1 MLRQFELVER
11 VRSYDPDVDEE
22 GLDRAYVFAVK
33 MHGSQKRASGDP
45 YFSHPV
51 EVAGILTEYKLD
63 YASIVTALLHDTI
76 EDTAASYDDIKQM
89 FGEEVAKL
97 VEGVTKLSRIQLQS
111 DQTKQAENFRKLLL
125 AMSEDIRV
133 LLVKLADR
141 VHNMRTLQYHK
152 KPEKRQRIARETME
166 IYAPLAERIGM
177 QEMKND
183 EIEVDL
189 KELFFVFWGKLWIIL
204 LSGIVLGIAAYFY
217 TSVMITPQYASDGTV
232 YILTRSNSNQQVTTG
247 DLNMSAQLTSDFE
260 ELIISHTVLD
270 EVIEQIDYEGL
281 TFGSLKNKI
290 TVTNRTDTRILQIT
304 VTDPD
309 PLMAKAI
316 VDKVIE
322 ISSEKIKSIMDIEAV
337 NLVDEGT
344 LNSTPVSPS
353 YKKNVLIGVLI
364 GIVITSAIVI
374 VMYLLDDKIHTG
386 EDIEKYLGLSVLGVI
401 PEVSN
406 EKKKMRRKGVK

>member
-1 MLRQFELVER
+1 
-11 VRSYDPDVDEE
+11 
-22 GLDRAYVFAVK
+22 
-33 MHGSQKRASGDP
+33 
-45 YFSHPV
+45 
-51 EVAGILTEYKLD
+51 
-63 YASIVTALLHDTI
+63 
-76 EDTAASYDDIKQM
+76 
-89 FGEEVAKL
+89 
-97 VEGVTKLSRIQLQS
+97 
-111 DQTKQAENFRKLLL
+111 
-125 AMSEDIRV
+125 
-133 LLVKLADR
+133 
-141 VHNMRTLQYHK
+141 
-152 KPEKRQRIARETME
+152 
-166 IYAPLAERIGM
+166 M

-406 EKKKMRRKGVK
+406 EKKKMRRKGVE

>member
-1 MLRQFELVER
+1 
-11 VRSYDPDVDEE
+11 
-22 GLDRAYVFAVK
+22 
-33 MHGSQKRASGDP
+33 
-45 YFSHPV
+45 
-51 EVAGILTEYKLD
+51 
-63 YASIVTALLHDTI
+63 
-76 EDTAASYDDIKQM
+76 
-89 FGEEVAKL
+89 
-97 VEGVTKLSRIQLQS
+97 
-111 DQTKQAENFRKLLL
+111 
-125 AMSEDIRV
+125 
-133 LLVKLADR
+133 
-141 VHNMRTLQYHK
+141 
-152 KPEKRQRIARETME
+152 
-166 IYAPLAERIGM
+166 
-177 QEMKND
+177 MKND

-189 KELFFVFWGKLWIIL
+189 KELFFVFWEKLWIIL
-204 LSGIVLGIAAYFY
+204 LSGIVLGIAAYFD

>member
-1 MLRQFELVER
+1 
-11 VRSYDPDVDEE
+11 
-22 GLDRAYVFAVK
+22 
-33 MHGSQKRASGDP
+33 
-45 YFSHPV
+45 
-51 EVAGILTEYKLD
+51 
-63 YASIVTALLHDTI
+63 
-76 EDTAASYDDIKQM
+76 
-89 FGEEVAKL
+89 
-97 VEGVTKLSRIQLQS
+97 
-111 DQTKQAENFRKLLL
+111 
-125 AMSEDIRV
+125 
-133 LLVKLADR
+133 
-141 VHNMRTLQYHK
+141 
-152 KPEKRQRIARETME
+152 
-166 IYAPLAERIGM
+166 M

-344 LNSTPVSPS
+344 LNSTPVSTS

>member
-1 MLRQFELVER
+1 
-11 VRSYDPDVDEE
+11 
-22 GLDRAYVFAVK
+22 
-33 MHGSQKRASGDP
+33 
-45 YFSHPV
+45 
-51 EVAGILTEYKLD
+51 
-63 YASIVTALLHDTI
+63 
-76 EDTAASYDDIKQM
+76 
-89 FGEEVAKL
+89 
-97 VEGVTKLSRIQLQS
+97 
-111 DQTKQAENFRKLLL
+111 
-125 AMSEDIRV
+125 
-133 LLVKLADR
+133 
-141 VHNMRTLQYHK
+141 
-152 KPEKRQRIARETME
+152 
-166 IYAPLAERIGM
+166 M

-189 KELFFVFWGKLWIIL
+189 KELFFVFFGKLWIIL

>member
-1 MLRQFELVER
+1 
-11 VRSYDPDVDEE
+11 
-22 GLDRAYVFAVK
+22 
-33 MHGSQKRASGDP
+33 
-45 YFSHPV
+45 
-51 EVAGILTEYKLD
+51 
-63 YASIVTALLHDTI
+63 
-76 EDTAASYDDIKQM
+76 
-89 FGEEVAKL
+89 
-97 VEGVTKLSRIQLQS
+97 
-111 DQTKQAENFRKLLL
+111 
-125 AMSEDIRV
+125 
-133 LLVKLADR
+133 
-141 VHNMRTLQYHK
+141 
-152 KPEKRQRIARETME
+152 
-166 IYAPLAERIGM
+166 
-177 QEMKND
+177 
-183 EIEVDL
+183 
-189 KELFFVFWGKLWIIL
+189 
-204 LSGIVLGIAAYFY
+204 
-217 TSVMITPQYASDGTV
+217 
-232 YILTRSNSNQQVTTG
+232 
-247 DLNMSAQLTSDFE
+247 MSAQLTSDFE

>member
-1 MLRQFELVER
+1 
-11 VRSYDPDVDEE
+11 
-22 GLDRAYVFAVK
+22 
-33 MHGSQKRASGDP
+33 
-45 YFSHPV
+45 
-51 EVAGILTEYKLD
+51 
-63 YASIVTALLHDTI
+63 
-76 EDTAASYDDIKQM
+76 
-89 FGEEVAKL
+89 
-97 VEGVTKLSRIQLQS
+97 
-111 DQTKQAENFRKLLL
+111 
-125 AMSEDIRV
+125 
-133 LLVKLADR
+133 
-141 VHNMRTLQYHK
+141 
-152 KPEKRQRIARETME
+152 
-166 IYAPLAERIGM
+166 M

-247 DLNMSAQLTSDFE
+247 DLNMSAQLTSYFE
-260 ELIISHTVLD
+260 ELIISLTVLD

>member
-1 MLRQFELVER
+1 
-11 VRSYDPDVDEE
+11 
-22 GLDRAYVFAVK
+22 
-33 MHGSQKRASGDP
+33 
-45 YFSHPV
+45 
-51 EVAGILTEYKLD
+51 
-63 YASIVTALLHDTI
+63 
-76 EDTAASYDDIKQM
+76 
-89 FGEEVAKL
+89 
-97 VEGVTKLSRIQLQS
+97 
-111 DQTKQAENFRKLLL
+111 
-125 AMSEDIRV
+125 
-133 LLVKLADR
+133 
-141 VHNMRTLQYHK
+141 
-152 KPEKRQRIARETME
+152 
-166 IYAPLAERIGM
+166 M

-189 KELFFVFWGKLWIIL
+189 KELFFVFWGKLWIIH

>member
-1 MLRQFELVER
+1 
-11 VRSYDPDVDEE
+11 
-22 GLDRAYVFAVK
+22 
-33 MHGSQKRASGDP
+33 
-45 YFSHPV
+45 
-51 EVAGILTEYKLD
+51 
-63 YASIVTALLHDTI
+63 
-76 EDTAASYDDIKQM
+76 
-89 FGEEVAKL
+89 
-97 VEGVTKLSRIQLQS
+97 
-111 DQTKQAENFRKLLL
+111 
-125 AMSEDIRV
+125 
-133 LLVKLADR
+133 
-141 VHNMRTLQYHK
+141 
-152 KPEKRQRIARETME
+152 
-166 IYAPLAERIGM
+166 M

-322 ISSEKIKSIMDIEAV
+322 ISSEKIKSIMESEAG

>member
-1 MLRQFELVER
+1 
-11 VRSYDPDVDEE
+11 
-22 GLDRAYVFAVK
+22 
-33 MHGSQKRASGDP
+33 
-45 YFSHPV
+45 
-51 EVAGILTEYKLD
+51 
-63 YASIVTALLHDTI
+63 
-76 EDTAASYDDIKQM
+76 
-89 FGEEVAKL
+89 
-97 VEGVTKLSRIQLQS
+97 
-111 DQTKQAENFRKLLL
+111 
-125 AMSEDIRV
+125 
-133 LLVKLADR
+133 
-141 VHNMRTLQYHK
+141 
-152 KPEKRQRIARETME
+152 
-166 IYAPLAERIGM
+166 M

-232 YILTRSNSNQQVTTG
+232 YILSRSNSNQQVTTG

>member
-1 MLRQFELVER
+1 
-11 VRSYDPDVDEE
+11 
-22 GLDRAYVFAVK
+22 
-33 MHGSQKRASGDP
+33 
-45 YFSHPV
+45 
-51 EVAGILTEYKLD
+51 
-63 YASIVTALLHDTI
+63 
-76 EDTAASYDDIKQM
+76 
-89 FGEEVAKL
+89 
-97 VEGVTKLSRIQLQS
+97 
-111 DQTKQAENFRKLLL
+111 
-125 AMSEDIRV
+125 
-133 LLVKLADR
+133 
-141 VHNMRTLQYHK
+141 
-152 KPEKRQRIARETME
+152 
-166 IYAPLAERIGM
+166 M
-177 QEMKND
+177 QEIKND

-189 KELFFVFWGKLWIIL
+189 KELFFVFWGKLWMIL

-401 PEVSN
+401 PEVSD
-406 EKKKMRRKGVK
+406 EKKKTRRKGVK

>member
-1 MLRQFELVER
+1 
-11 VRSYDPDVDEE
+11 
-22 GLDRAYVFAVK
+22 
-33 MHGSQKRASGDP
+33 
-45 YFSHPV
+45 
-51 EVAGILTEYKLD
+51 
-63 YASIVTALLHDTI
+63 
-76 EDTAASYDDIKQM
+76 
-89 FGEEVAKL
+89 
-97 VEGVTKLSRIQLQS
+97 
-111 DQTKQAENFRKLLL
+111 
-125 AMSEDIRV
+125 
-133 LLVKLADR
+133 
-141 VHNMRTLQYHK
+141 
-152 KPEKRQRIARETME
+152 
-166 IYAPLAERIGM
+166 M

-353 YKKNVLIGVLI
+353 YKKNVLIAVLI

>member
-1 MLRQFELVER
+1 
-11 VRSYDPDVDEE
+11 
-22 GLDRAYVFAVK
+22 
-33 MHGSQKRASGDP
+33 
-45 YFSHPV
+45 
-51 EVAGILTEYKLD
+51 
-63 YASIVTALLHDTI
+63 
-76 EDTAASYDDIKQM
+76 
-89 FGEEVAKL
+89 
-97 VEGVTKLSRIQLQS
+97 
-111 DQTKQAENFRKLLL
+111 
-125 AMSEDIRV
+125 
-133 LLVKLADR
+133 
-141 VHNMRTLQYHK
+141 
-152 KPEKRQRIARETME
+152 
-166 IYAPLAERIGM
+166 
-177 QEMKND
+177 MKND

-189 KELFFVFWGKLWIIL
+189 KELFFVFWEKLWIIL

>member
-1 MLRQFELVER
+1 
-11 VRSYDPDVDEE
+11 
-22 GLDRAYVFAVK
+22 
-33 MHGSQKRASGDP
+33 
-45 YFSHPV
+45 
-51 EVAGILTEYKLD
+51 
-63 YASIVTALLHDTI
+63 
-76 EDTAASYDDIKQM
+76 
-89 FGEEVAKL
+89 
-97 VEGVTKLSRIQLQS
+97 
-111 DQTKQAENFRKLLL
+111 
-125 AMSEDIRV
+125 
-133 LLVKLADR
+133 
-141 VHNMRTLQYHK
+141 
-152 KPEKRQRIARETME
+152 
-166 IYAPLAERIGM
+166 M

-401 PEVSN
+401 PEVSK

>member
-1 MLRQFELVER
+1 
-11 VRSYDPDVDEE
+11 
-22 GLDRAYVFAVK
+22 
-33 MHGSQKRASGDP
+33 
-45 YFSHPV
+45 
-51 EVAGILTEYKLD
+51 
-63 YASIVTALLHDTI
+63 
-76 EDTAASYDDIKQM
+76 
-89 FGEEVAKL
+89 
-97 VEGVTKLSRIQLQS
+97 
-111 DQTKQAENFRKLLL
+111 
-125 AMSEDIRV
+125 
-133 LLVKLADR
+133 
-141 VHNMRTLQYHK
+141 
-152 KPEKRQRIARETME
+152 
-166 IYAPLAERIGM
+166 M

-353 YKKNVLIGVLI
+353 YKKNALIGVLI

>member
-1 MLRQFELVER
+1 
-11 VRSYDPDVDEE
+11 
-22 GLDRAYVFAVK
+22 
-33 MHGSQKRASGDP
+33 
-45 YFSHPV
+45 
-51 EVAGILTEYKLD
+51 
-63 YASIVTALLHDTI
+63 
-76 EDTAASYDDIKQM
+76 
-89 FGEEVAKL
+89 
-97 VEGVTKLSRIQLQS
+97 
-111 DQTKQAENFRKLLL
+111 
-125 AMSEDIRV
+125 
-133 LLVKLADR
+133 
-141 VHNMRTLQYHK
+141 
-152 KPEKRQRIARETME
+152 
-166 IYAPLAERIGM
+166 M

-344 LNSTPVSPS
+344 LNSTKGYYAKK
-353 YKKNVLIGVLI
+353 YK
-364 GIVITSAIVI
+364 
-374 VMYLLDDKIHTG
+374 
-386 EDIEKYLGLSVLGVI
+386 
-401 PEVSN
+401 
-406 EKKKMRRKGVK
+406 

>member
-1 MLRQFELVER
+1 
-11 VRSYDPDVDEE
+11 
-22 GLDRAYVFAVK
+22 
-33 MHGSQKRASGDP
+33 
-45 YFSHPV
+45 
-51 EVAGILTEYKLD
+51 
-63 YASIVTALLHDTI
+63 
-76 EDTAASYDDIKQM
+76 
-89 FGEEVAKL
+89 
-97 VEGVTKLSRIQLQS
+97 
-111 DQTKQAENFRKLLL
+111 
-125 AMSEDIRV
+125 
-133 LLVKLADR
+133 
-141 VHNMRTLQYHK
+141 
-152 KPEKRQRIARETME
+152 
-166 IYAPLAERIGM
+166 M

>member
-1 MLRQFELVER
+1 
-11 VRSYDPDVDEE
+11 
-22 GLDRAYVFAVK
+22 
-33 MHGSQKRASGDP
+33 
-45 YFSHPV
+45 
-51 EVAGILTEYKLD
+51 
-63 YASIVTALLHDTI
+63 
-76 EDTAASYDDIKQM
+76 
-89 FGEEVAKL
+89 
-97 VEGVTKLSRIQLQS
+97 
-111 DQTKQAENFRKLLL
+111 
-125 AMSEDIRV
+125 
-133 LLVKLADR
+133 
-141 VHNMRTLQYHK
+141 
-152 KPEKRQRIARETME
+152 
-166 IYAPLAERIGM
+166 M

-183 EIEVDL
+183 ELEVDL

>member
-1 MLRQFELVER
+1 
-11 VRSYDPDVDEE
+11 
-22 GLDRAYVFAVK
+22 
-33 MHGSQKRASGDP
+33 
-45 YFSHPV
+45 
-51 EVAGILTEYKLD
+51 
-63 YASIVTALLHDTI
+63 
-76 EDTAASYDDIKQM
+76 
-89 FGEEVAKL
+89 
-97 VEGVTKLSRIQLQS
+97 
-111 DQTKQAENFRKLLL
+111 
-125 AMSEDIRV
+125 
-133 LLVKLADR
+133 
-141 VHNMRTLQYHK
+141 
-152 KPEKRQRIARETME
+152 
-166 IYAPLAERIGM
+166 M

-309 PLMAKAI
+309 PVMAKAI

>member
-1 MLRQFELVER
+1 
-11 VRSYDPDVDEE
+11 
-22 GLDRAYVFAVK
+22 
-33 MHGSQKRASGDP
+33 
-45 YFSHPV
+45 
-51 EVAGILTEYKLD
+51 
-63 YASIVTALLHDTI
+63 
-76 EDTAASYDDIKQM
+76 
-89 FGEEVAKL
+89 
-97 VEGVTKLSRIQLQS
+97 
-111 DQTKQAENFRKLLL
+111 
-125 AMSEDIRV
+125 
-133 LLVKLADR
+133 
-141 VHNMRTLQYHK
+141 
-152 KPEKRQRIARETME
+152 
-166 IYAPLAERIGM
+166 
-177 QEMKND
+177 MKND

>member
-1 MLRQFELVER
+1 
-11 VRSYDPDVDEE
+11 
-22 GLDRAYVFAVK
+22 
-33 MHGSQKRASGDP
+33 
-45 YFSHPV
+45 
-51 EVAGILTEYKLD
+51 
-63 YASIVTALLHDTI
+63 
-76 EDTAASYDDIKQM
+76 
-89 FGEEVAKL
+89 
-97 VEGVTKLSRIQLQS
+97 
-111 DQTKQAENFRKLLL
+111 
-125 AMSEDIRV
+125 
-133 LLVKLADR
+133 
-141 VHNMRTLQYHK
+141 
-152 KPEKRQRIARETME
+152 
-166 IYAPLAERIGM
+166 M

-374 VMYLLDDKIHTG
+374 VMYFLDDKIHTG

>member
-1 MLRQFELVER
+1 
-11 VRSYDPDVDEE
+11 
-22 GLDRAYVFAVK
+22 
-33 MHGSQKRASGDP
+33 
-45 YFSHPV
+45 
-51 EVAGILTEYKLD
+51 
-63 YASIVTALLHDTI
+63 
-76 EDTAASYDDIKQM
+76 
-89 FGEEVAKL
+89 
-97 VEGVTKLSRIQLQS
+97 
-111 DQTKQAENFRKLLL
+111 
-125 AMSEDIRV
+125 
-133 LLVKLADR
+133 
-141 VHNMRTLQYHK
+141 
-152 KPEKRQRIARETME
+152 
-166 IYAPLAERIGM
+166 M

-189 KELFFVFWGKLWIIL
+189 KELFFVFWEKLWIIL

>member
-1 MLRQFELVER
+1 
-11 VRSYDPDVDEE
+11 
-22 GLDRAYVFAVK
+22 
-33 MHGSQKRASGDP
+33 
-45 YFSHPV
+45 
-51 EVAGILTEYKLD
+51 
-63 YASIVTALLHDTI
+63 
-76 EDTAASYDDIKQM
+76 
-89 FGEEVAKL
+89 
-97 VEGVTKLSRIQLQS
+97 
-111 DQTKQAENFRKLLL
+111 
-125 AMSEDIRV
+125 
-133 LLVKLADR
+133 
-141 VHNMRTLQYHK
+141 
-152 KPEKRQRIARETME
+152 
-166 IYAPLAERIGM
+166 M

-189 KELFFVFWGKLWIIL
+189 KELFFVFWGKLWMIL

>member
-1 MLRQFELVER
+1 M
-11 VRSYDPDVDEE
+11 
-22 GLDRAYVFAVK
+22 
-33 MHGSQKRASGDP
+33 
-45 YFSHPV
+45 
-51 EVAGILTEYKLD
+51 
-63 YASIVTALLHDTI
+63 
-76 EDTAASYDDIKQM
+76 
-89 FGEEVAKL
+89 
-97 VEGVTKLSRIQLQS
+97 
-111 DQTKQAENFRKLLL
+111 
-125 AMSEDIRV
+125 
-133 LLVKLADR
+133 
-141 VHNMRTLQYHK
+141 
-152 KPEKRQRIARETME
+152 
-166 IYAPLAERIGM
+166 
-177 QEMKND
+177 
-183 EIEVDL
+183 
-189 KELFFVFWGKLWIIL
+189 IIL

-386 EDIEKYLGLSVLGVI
+386 EDMKNTWVSVYL
-401 PEVSN
+401 E
-406 EKKKMRRKGVK
+406 

>member
-1 MLRQFELVER
+1 
-11 VRSYDPDVDEE
+11 
-22 GLDRAYVFAVK
+22 
-33 MHGSQKRASGDP
+33 
-45 YFSHPV
+45 
-51 EVAGILTEYKLD
+51 
-63 YASIVTALLHDTI
+63 
-76 EDTAASYDDIKQM
+76 
-89 FGEEVAKL
+89 
-97 VEGVTKLSRIQLQS
+97 
-111 DQTKQAENFRKLLL
+111 
-125 AMSEDIRV
+125 
-133 LLVKLADR
+133 
-141 VHNMRTLQYHK
+141 
-152 KPEKRQRIARETME
+152 
-166 IYAPLAERIGM
+166 M

-309 PLMAKAI
+309 PSMAKAI

>member
-1 MLRQFELVER
+1 
-11 VRSYDPDVDEE
+11 
-22 GLDRAYVFAVK
+22 
-33 MHGSQKRASGDP
+33 
-45 YFSHPV
+45 
-51 EVAGILTEYKLD
+51 
-63 YASIVTALLHDTI
+63 
-76 EDTAASYDDIKQM
+76 
-89 FGEEVAKL
+89 
-97 VEGVTKLSRIQLQS
+97 
-111 DQTKQAENFRKLLL
+111 
-125 AMSEDIRV
+125 
-133 LLVKLADR
+133 
-141 VHNMRTLQYHK
+141 
-152 KPEKRQRIARETME
+152 
-166 IYAPLAERIGM
+166 M

-217 TSVMITPQYASDGTV
+217 TSVLITPQYASDGTV